1 VVARGQKYCCVTAK
15 ATVRNGSPKAR
26 LRNAAMGLDGS
37 RRHLGE
43 CRQPREAAGCLEGI
57 RLCPTVCLGCQRMS
71 SGTLVCFGDQA
82 LMSPTSLTQVDG
94 FGSGVTM
101 RSRLGNREPWRKGG
115 LM

>member
-1 VVARGQKYCCVTAK
+1 
-15 ATVRNGSPKAR
+15 
-26 LRNAAMGLDGS
+26 
-37 RRHLGE
+37 
-43 CRQPREAAGCLEGI
+43 
-57 RLCPTVCLGCQRMS
+57 MS